1 MTLEK
6 IDTQSGDI
14 VLSEPTPVEKVAQA
28 REWST
33 ALMDVVNSRGLYTEQ
48 NGNKYLHVEAWE
60 LIGAFAGVRAE
71 TDSVEAISANDLI
84 VGYQAKVVLVNTA
97 DGTKLG
103 GGAIAMCGL
112 DEFVTKG
119 QKTQGAKHNSAMS
132 MAQTRAVSKAF
143 RMNFSYVA
151 VLGGY
156 APTPAEEM
164 PPEEKANPDSE
175 HYCEKHGV
183 EWFMKGKMKNYAH
196 PIEGESGWCNMPKE
210 TLSPVAAPK
219 EMTKD
224 EVIANFEEEGW
235 SREDIKDGLGM
246 TLTTFLE
253 AGNTPFA
260 ALEAMRAR
268 KQATEKQQAEL
279 I

>member
-1 MTLEK
+1 
-6 IDTQSGDI
+6 
-14 VLSEPTPVEKVAQA
+14 
-28 REWST
+28 
-33 ALMDVVNSRGLYTEQ
+33 
-48 NGNKYLHVEAWE
+48 
-60 LIGAFAGVRAE
+60 
-71 TDSVEAISANDLI
+71 
-84 VGYQAKVVLVNTA
+84 
-97 DGTKLG
+97 
-103 GGAIAMCGL
+103 MCGM
-112 DEFVTKG
+112 DESVTMG
-119 QKTQGAKHNSAMS
+119 QKTIGAKRNSAMS
-132 MAQTRAVSKAF
+132 MAQTRATSKAF
-143 RMNFSYVA
+143 RMQFAYVA

-164 PPEEKANPDSE
+164 PPANSSKKENADEYPYTNKYGDEVHGFCDEHQKEWKRTQKQIEKNVKTPN
-175 HYCEKHGV
+175 HF
-183 EWFMKGKMKNYAH
+183 W
-196 PIEGESGWCNMPKE
+196 EGEFCDMPQE

-268 KQATEKQQAEL
+268 KQATEK
-279 I
+279 